1 MFFDDYAKKWDTD
14 RRINRAKIIS
24 DEIANSIDINK
35 GCSAME
41 FGCGTGL
48 ISFNLVEKF
57 ENITLID
64 SSRGMIDVVKEKIE
78 KYEVDNMKPYALDI
92 FDEEIIE
99 TFDVIYT
106 SMVLHHIQDISGLA
120 NKFYALLNDGGQVII
135 VDLDKEDGSFHK
147 NEPGFN
153 GHNGFDQ
160 EKLKKIFLEAGFK
173 AVESNTFFYDE
184 KKIEGKNIKY
194 SLFIMKAKKHLDSE
208 I

>member
-24 DEIANSIDINK
+24 EEISNSIEINK

-64 SSRGMIDVVKEKIE
+64 SSKGMIDVVKEKIE
-78 KYEVDNMKPYALDI
+78 KYEVDNMKPYAIDL
-92 FDEEIIE
+92 FNEEIIE
-99 TFDVIYT
+99 KFDLIYT

-120 NKFYALLNDGGQVII
+120 NKFYTLLNDGGQVII

-160 EKLKKIFLEAGFK
+160 EKLKEIFIEVGFRD
-173 AVESNTFFYDE
+173 AESTTFFYDE

-194 SLFIMKAKKHLDSE
+194 SLFIMKVQKTLR
-208 I
+208 

>member
-24 DEIANSIDINK
+24 EEISNSIEINK

-64 SSRGMIDVVKEKIE
+64 SSKGMIDVVKEKIE
-78 KYEVDNMKPYALDI
+78 KYEVDNMKPYAIDL
-92 FDEEIIE
+92 FNEEIIE
-99 TFDVIYT
+99 KFDFIYT
-106 SMVLHHIQDISGLA
+106 SMVLHHIQDIAGLV
-120 NKFYALLNDGGQVII
+120 NKFYTLLNDGGQVII

-153 GHNGFDQ
+153 GHNGFEQ
-160 EKLKKIFLEAGFK
+160 EKLKEIFIEVGFRD
-173 AVESNTFFYDE
+173 AESTTFFYDE
-184 KKIEGKNIKY
+184 KKIEEKNIKY
-194 SLFIMKAKKHLDSE
+194 SLFIMKAQKTLR
-208 I
+208 

>member
-1 MFFDDYAKKWDTD
+1 MFFDAYAKKWDTD

-24 DEIANSIDINK
+24 EEISNSIEINK

-64 SSRGMIDVVKEKIE
+64 SSKGMIDVVKEKIE
-78 KYEVDNMKPYALDI
+78 KYEVDNMKPYAIDL
-92 FDEEIIE
+92 FNEEIIE
-99 TFDVIYT
+99 KFDLIYT

-120 NKFYALLNDGGQVII
+120 NKFYTLLNDGGQVII

-160 EKLKKIFLEAGFK
+160 EKLKEIFIEVGFRD
-173 AVESNTFFYDE
+173 VESTTFFYDE

-194 SLFIMKAKKHLDSE
+194 SLFIMKAKKYLDNE

>member
-14 RRINRAKIIS
+14 RRINRAKIIAE
-24 DEIANSIDINK
+24 EIVNSIEINK

-64 SSRGMIDVVKEKIE
+64 SSKGMIDVVKEKIE
-78 KYEVDNMKPYALDI
+78 KYEVDNMKPYAIDL
-92 FDEEIIE
+92 FNEEIIE
-99 TFDVIYT
+99 KFDLIYT

-120 NKFYALLNDGGQVII
+120 NKFYTLLNDGGQVII

-160 EKLKKIFLEAGFK
+160 EKLKEIFIEVGFRD
-173 AVESNTFFYDE
+173 AESTTFFYDE

-194 SLFIMKAKKHLDSE
+194 SLFIMKAQKTLR
-208 I
+208 

>member
-24 DEIANSIDINK
+24 EEISNSIEINK
-35 GCSAME
+35 EYSAME

-64 SSRGMIDVVKEKIE
+64 SSKGMIDVVKEKIE
-78 KYEVDNMKPYALDI
+78 KYEVDNMKPYAIDL
-92 FDEEIIE
+92 FNEEIIE
-99 TFDVIYT
+99 KFDLIYT

-120 NKFYALLNDGGQVII
+120 NKFYTLLNDGGQVII

-160 EKLKKIFLEAGFK
+160 EKLKEIFIEVGFRD
-173 AVESNTFFYDE
+173 AESTTFFYDE

-194 SLFIMKAKKHLDSE
+194 SLFIMKAQKTLR
-208 I
+208 

>member
-14 RRINRAKIIS
+14 RRINRAKIIAE
-24 DEIANSIDINK
+24 EIVNSIEINK

-64 SSRGMIDVVKEKIE
+64 SSKGMIDVVKDKIE
-78 KYEVDNMKPYALDI
+78 KYEVDNMKPYAIDL
-92 FDEEIIE
+92 FNEEIIE
-99 TFDVIYT
+99 KFDLIYT
-106 SMVLHHIQDISGLA
+106 SMVLHHIQDIAGLA
-120 NKFYALLNDGGQVII
+120 NKFYTLLNDGGQVII

-153 GHNGFDQ
+153 GHNGFEQ
-160 EKLKKIFLEAGFK
+160 EKLKEIFIEVGFRD
-173 AVESNTFFYDE
+173 AESTTFFYDE
-184 KKIEGKNIKY
+184 KKIEEKNIKY
-194 SLFIMKAKKHLDSE
+194 SLFIMKAQKTLR
-208 I
+208 

>member
-24 DEIANSIDINK
+24 EEIANSIDINK

-64 SSRGMIDVVKEKIE
+64 SSKGMIDVVKEKIE
-78 KYEVDNMKPYALDI
+78 KYEVDNMKPYAIDL
-92 FDEEIIE
+92 FNEEIIE
-99 TFDVIYT
+99 KFDVIYT
-106 SMVLHHIQDISGLA
+106 SMVLHHIQDIAGLA
-120 NKFYALLNDGGQVII
+120 NKFYTLLNDGGQVII

-160 EKLKKIFLEAGFK
+160 EKLKIFLL
-173 AVESNTFFYDE
+173 
-184 KKIEGKNIKY
+184 KKVLEMRNLLH
-194 SLFIMKAKKHLDSE
+194 SFMMRKK
-208 I
+208 

>member
-24 DEIANSIDINK
+24 EEISNSIEINK
-35 GCSAME
+35 EYSAME

-64 SSRGMIDVVKEKIE
+64 SSKGMIDVVKEKIE
-78 KYEVDNMKPYALDI
+78 KYEVDNMKPYAIDL
-92 FDEEIIE
+92 FNEEIIE
-99 TFDVIYT
+99 KFDLIYT

-120 NKFYALLNDGGQVII
+120 NKFYTLLNDGGQVII

-147 NEPGFN
+147 NEPEFN

-160 EKLKKIFLEAGFK
+160 EKLKNIFIEVGFRY
-173 AVESNTFFYDE
+173 AESTTFFYDE
-184 KKIEGKNIKY
+184 KKIEGENIKY
-194 SLFIMKAKKHLDSE
+194 SLFIMKAQKTLR
-208 I
+208 

>member
-24 DEIANSIDINK
+24 EEISNSIEINK

-64 SSRGMIDVVKEKIE
+64 SSKGMIDVVKEKIE
-78 KYEVDNMKPYALDI
+78 KYEVDNMKPYAIDL
-92 FDEEIIE
+92 FNEEIIE
-99 TFDVIYT
+99 KFDLIYT
-106 SMVLHHIQDISGLA
+106 SMVLHHIQDIAGLA
-120 NKFYALLNDGGQVII
+120 NKFYTLLNDGGQVII

-153 GHNGFDQ
+153 GHNGFKQ
-160 EKLKKIFLEAGFK
+160 EKLKEIFIEVGFRD
-173 AVESNTFFYDE
+173 VESTTFFYDE
-184 KKIEGKNIKY
+184 KKIEDKNVKY
-194 SLFIMKAKKHLDSE
+194 SLFIMKAQKTLRQ
-208 I
+208 

>member
-24 DEIANSIDINK
+24 DEIASSIDINK
-35 GCSAME
+35 EYTAME

-64 SSRGMIDVVKEKIE
+64 SSKDMIDVVKEKIE

-92 FDEEIIE
+92 FDEEIIDK
-99 TFDVIYT
+99 FDVIYT

-120 NKFYALLNDGGQVII
+120 NKFYTLLNDGGQVII

-160 EKLKKIFLEAGFK
+160 EELKDILSKQGFK
-173 AVESNTFFYDE
+173 NINSKSFYYDE
-184 KKIEGKNIKY
+184 KKIDDEKVKY
-194 SLFIMKAKKHLDSE
+194 SLFIMKAQKHLDDE

>member
-1 MFFDDYAKKWDTD
+1 MFFDDYAEKWDTD

-24 DEIANSIDINK
+24 EEIANSIDINK
-35 GCSAME
+35 KYSVME

-64 SSRGMIDVVKEKIE
+64 SSKGMIDVVKEKIE
-78 KYEVDNMKPYALDI
+78 KYEVDNMKPYAIDL
-92 FDEEIIE
+92 FNEEIME
-99 TFDVIYT
+99 KFDLIYT
-106 SMVLHHIQDISGLA
+106 SMVLHHIQDISGLL
-120 NKFYALLNDGGQVII
+120 NKFYTLLNDCGQVII

-160 EKLKKIFLEAGFK
+160 EELKKIFLEVGFK
-173 AVESNTFFYDE
+173 DAESTTFFYDE
-184 KKIEGKNIKY
+184 KKIEDKNVKY
-194 SLFIMKAKKHLDSE
+194 SLFIMKAQKTLR
-208 I
+208 

>member
-24 DEIANSIDINK
+24 EEISNSIEINK
-35 GCSAME
+35 EYSAME

-64 SSRGMIDVVKEKIE
+64 SSKGMIDVVKEKIE
-78 KYEVDNMKPYALDI
+78 KYEVYNMKPYAIDL
-92 FDEEIIE
+92 FNEEIIE
-99 TFDVIYT
+99 KFDLIYT

-120 NKFYALLNDGGQVII
+120 NKFYTLLNDGGQVII

-160 EKLKKIFLEAGFK
+160 EKLKEIFIEVGFRD
-173 AVESNTFFYDE
+173 AESTTFFYDE
-184 KKIEGKNIKY
+184 KKMEGKNIKY
-194 SLFIMKAKKHLDSE
+194 SLFIMKAQKTLT
-208 I
+208 

>member
-14 RRINRAKIIS
+14 RRINRAKIIAE
-24 DEIANSIDINK
+24 EIVNSIEINK

-64 SSRGMIDVVKEKIE
+64 SSKGMIDVVKEKIE
-78 KYEVDNMKPYALDI
+78 KYEVDNMKPYAIDL
-92 FDEEIIE
+92 FNEEIIE
-99 TFDVIYT
+99 KFDLIYT
-106 SMVLHHIQDISGLA
+106 SMVLHHIQDIAGLA
-120 NKFYALLNDGGQVII
+120 NKFYTLLNDGGQVII

-153 GHNGFDQ
+153 GHNGFEQ
-160 EKLKKIFLEAGFK
+160 EKLKEIFIEVGFRD
-173 AVESNTFFYDE
+173 AESTTFFYDE
-184 KKIEGKNIKY
+184 KKIEEKNIKY
-194 SLFIMKAKKHLDSE
+194 SLFIMKAQKTLR
-208 I
+208 

>member
-24 DEIANSIDINK
+24 EEIANSIDINK
-35 GCSAME
+35 KYSAME

-64 SSRGMIDVVKEKIE
+64 SSKGMIDVVKEKIE
-78 KYEVDNMKPYALDI
+78 KYEVDNMKPYAIDL
-92 FDEEIIE
+92 FNEEIIE
-99 TFDVIYT
+99 KFDLIYT
-106 SMVLHHIQDISGLA
+106 SMVLHHIQNISGLA
-120 NKFYALLNDGGQVII
+120 NKFYTLLNDGGQVII

-160 EKLKKIFLEAGFK
+160 EKLKNIFIEVGFK
-173 AVESNTFFYDE
+173 DVESTTFFYDE
-184 KKIEGKNIKY
+184 KKIEDKNVKY
-194 SLFIMKAKKHLDSE
+194 SLFIMKTQKQLDSE

>member
-35 GCSAME
+35 EYSAIE

-64 SSRGMIDVVKEKIE
+64 SSKGMIDVVKEKIE
-78 KYEVDNMKPYALDI
+78 KYGVDNMKPYSIDI
-92 FDEEIIE
+92 FNEDIIE
-99 TFDVIYT
+99 NFDVIYT
-106 SMVLHHIQDISGLA
+106 SMVLHHIQDISRLA
-120 NKFYALLNDGGQVII
+120 NKFYTLLNDGGQVII

-160 EKLKKIFLEAGFK
+160 EKLKNIFIEIGFRD
-173 AVESNTFFYDE
+173 VESTTFFYDE
-184 KKIEGKNIKY
+184 KKIDDEKVKY
-194 SLFIMKAKKHLDSE
+194 SLFIMKAKKNRK
-208 I
+208 

>member
-24 DEIANSIDINK
+24 DEIASSIDIK
-35 GCSAME
+35 KEYSAME

-64 SSRGMIDVVKEKIE
+64 SSKGMIDVVKEKIE

-99 TFDVIYT
+99 KFDVIYT

-120 NKFYALLNDGGQVII
+120 NKFYTLLNDGGQVII

-153 GHNGFDQ
+153 GHNGFEQ
-160 EKLKKIFLEAGFK
+160 EELKDILSKQGFK
-173 AVESNTFFYDE
+173 NINSKSFYYDE
-184 KKIEGKNIKY
+184 KKIDDEKVKY
-194 SLFIMKAKKHLDSE
+194 SLFIMKAQKHLDDE

>member
-14 RRINRAKIIS
+14 RRINRAKIIAE
-24 DEIANSIDINK
+24 EIANSIDINK

-64 SSRGMIDVVKEKIE
+64 SSRSMIDVVKEKIE

-99 TFDVIYT
+99 KFDVIYT

-120 NKFYALLNDGGQVII
+120 NKFYTLLNDGGQVII

-153 GHNGFDQ
+153 GHNGFEQ
-160 EKLKKIFLEAGFK
+160 EELKDILSKQGFK
-173 AVESNTFFYDE
+173 NINSKSFYYDE
-184 KKIEGKNIKY
+184 KKIDDEKVKY
-194 SLFIMKAKKHLDSE
+194 SLFIMKAQKHLDNE

>member
-24 DEIANSIDINK
+24 DEIASSIDIK
-35 GCSAME
+35 KEYSAME

-64 SSRGMIDVVKEKIE
+64 SSKDMIDVVKEKIE

-99 TFDVIYT
+99 KFDVIYT

-120 NKFYALLNDGGQVII
+120 NKFYTLLNDGGQVII

-153 GHNGFDQ
+153 GHNGFEQ
-160 EKLKKIFLEAGFK
+160 EELKDILSKQGFK
-173 AVESNTFFYDE
+173 NINSKSFYYDE
-184 KKIEGKNIKY
+184 KKIDDEKVKY
-194 SLFIMKAKKHLDSE
+194 SLFIMKAQKHLDDE

>member
-24 DEIANSIDINK
+24 D
-35 GCSAME
+35 
-41 FGCGTGL
+41 
-48 ISFNLVEKF
+48 
-57 ENITLID
+57 
-64 SSRGMIDVVKEKIE
+64 
-78 KYEVDNMKPYALDI
+78 ALDI

-173 AVESNTFFYDE
+173 AVESTTFFYDE

>member
-24 DEIANSIDINK
+24 EEIANSIEINK
-35 GCSAME
+35 ECSAME

-48 ISFNLVEKF
+48 ISFDLVEKF

-64 SSRGMIDVVKEKIE
+64 SSKGMIDVVKEKIE
-78 KYEVDNMKPYALDI
+78 KYEVDNMKPYAIDL
-92 FDEEIIE
+92 FNEEIIE
-99 TFDVIYT
+99 KFDVIYT
-106 SMVLHHIQDISGLA
+106 SMGLHHIQDISGLA
-120 NKFYALLNDGGQVII
+120 NKFYTLLNDGGQVII

-153 GHNGFDQ
+153 GHNGFEQ
-160 EKLKKIFLEAGFK
+160 EELKDILSKQGFK
-173 AVESNTFFYDE
+173 NINSKSFYYDE
-184 KKIEGKNIKY
+184 KKIDDEKVKY
-194 SLFIMKAKKHLDSE
+194 SLFIMKAQKHLDSE

>member
-35 GCSAME
+35 EYSAME

-64 SSRGMIDVVKEKIE
+64 SSKGMIDVVKEKIE
-78 KYEVDNMKPYALDI
+78 KYGVDNMKPYSIDI
-92 FDEEIIE
+92 FNEDIIE
-99 TFDVIYT
+99 NFDVIYT
-106 SMVLHHIQDISGLA
+106 SMVLHHIQDISGLL
-120 NKFYALLNDGGQVII
+120 NKFYTLLNDCGQVII

-160 EKLKKIFLEAGFK
+160 EKLKNIFIEVGFRD
-173 AVESNTFFYDE
+173 VESTTFFYDE
-184 KKIEGKNIKY
+184 KKIDDEKVKY
-194 SLFIMKAKKHLDSE
+194 SLFIMKAKKNRE
-208 I
+208 

>member
-24 DEIANSIDINK
+24 EEISNSIEINK
-35 GCSAME
+35 EYSAME

-64 SSRGMIDVVKEKIE
+64 SSKGMIDVVKEKIE
-78 KYEVDNMKPYALDI
+78 KYEVDNMKPYAIDL
-92 FDEEIIE
+92 FNEEIIE
-99 TFDVIYT
+99 KFDLIYT

-120 NKFYALLNDGGQVII
+120 NKFYTLLNDGGQVII

-147 NEPGFN
+147 NEPEFN

-160 EKLKKIFLEAGFK
+160 EKLKNIFIEVGFRD
-173 AVESNTFFYDE
+173 AESTTFFYDE

-194 SLFIMKAKKHLDSE
+194 SLFIMKAQKTLR
-208 I
+208 

>member
-24 DEIANSIDINK
+24 DEIANSIHINK
-35 GCSAME
+35 EYSAME

-64 SSRGMIDVVKEKIE
+64 SSRGMIDVAKEKIE

-173 AVESNTFFYDE
+173 AVESTTFFYDE

>member
-1 MFFDDYAKKWDTD
+1 MFFDDCAKNWDTD

-24 DEIANSIDINK
+24 EEIANSIDINK
-35 GCSAME
+35 KYSVME

-64 SSRGMIDVVKEKIE
+64 SSKGMIDVVKEKIE
-78 KYEVDNMKPYALDI
+78 KYEVDNMKPYAIDL
-92 FDEEIIE
+92 FNEEIIE
-99 TFDVIYT
+99 KFDLIYT

-120 NKFYALLNDGGQVII
+120 NKFYTLLNDSGQVII

-153 GHNGFDQ
+153 GHNGFEQ
-160 EKLKKIFLEAGFK
+160 EKLKNIFIAVGFRD
-173 AVESNTFFYDE
+173 VESTTFFYDE
-184 KKIEGKNIKY
+184 KKIEDKNVKY
-194 SLFIMKAKKHLDSE
+194 SLFIMKAQKHLDSE

>member
-24 DEIANSIDINK
+24 EEIANLIEINK
-35 GCSAME
+35 GYSAME

-64 SSRGMIDVVKEKIE
+64 SSKGMIDVVKEKIE
-78 KYEVDNMKPYALDI
+78 KYEVDNMKPYAIDL
-92 FDEEIIE
+92 FNEEIIE
-99 TFDVIYT
+99 KFDLIYT
-106 SMVLHHIQDISGLA
+106 SMVLHHIQDIAGLA
-120 NKFYALLNDGGQVII
+120 NKFYTLLKDGGQVII

-173 AVESNTFFYDE
+173 DVESTTFFYDE